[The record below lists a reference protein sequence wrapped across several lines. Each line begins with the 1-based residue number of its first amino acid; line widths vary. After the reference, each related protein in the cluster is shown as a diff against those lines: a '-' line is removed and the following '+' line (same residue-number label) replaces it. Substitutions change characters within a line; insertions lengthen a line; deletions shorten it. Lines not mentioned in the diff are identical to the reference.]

1 MCDLFVTTRYYRVKE
16 TYLQIGYIVSFII
29 LERDFMEKKY
39 TIWKALQVALI
50 LSLALFLS
58 LSFLFSIS
66 VCLSVCLSDK
76 NKSSNI
82 FYKYLK
88 GALMQIEKALINDL
102 LGVLNVSWKFHIPT
116 IYNLAVIYHWN
127 LQFS

>member
-1 MCDLFVTTRYYRVKE
+1 MCDLFATTRYYRVKE

-29 LERDFMEKKY
+29 LERDFMEKK
-39 TIWKALQVALI
+39 IHNMKSSSSCSHS
-50 LSLALFLS
+50 LSRSLS
-58 LSFLFSIS
+58 LSFFL
-66 VCLSVCLSDK
+66 VLYLWLSVCLSDK